1 MSRIDPIMK
10 NLVGNENPDDL
21 AQDIL
26 EVLTE
31 GSNVPEEGN
40 YYVFVYQP
48 KTPNIRYD
56 AHPLVAVTD
65 VFQWGFRGINFHW
78 GQSRQYTWQEIVGSL
93 HIVNSDELQDLISIP
108 YGKIELNN

>member
-48 KTPNIRYD
+48 KTPNI
-56 AHPLVAVTD
+56 
-65 VFQWGFRGINFHW
+65 
-78 GQSRQYTWQEIVGSL
+78 
-93 HIVNSDELQDLISIP
+93 
-108 YGKIELNN
+108 